1 MLWCWAARPLAVV
14 PLEGVECLALA
25 RARRDHVDGML
36 KSVEG
41 FQRREHGRFDK
52 IEQAGSSQQDREE
65 RIDLTI

>member
-14 PLEGVECLALA
+14 PLEAVEYFALALA
-25 RARRDHVDGML
+25 RRDHAHGML
-36 KSVEG
+36 KPVEG
-41 FQRREHGRFDK
+41 FQRREHRRFDQ